1 MKNSSDPLVR
11 VERRNDKYAQG
22 WKEAVGEEGEYPW
35 KKSGI
40 REKGGK
46 EMGMRR
52 III

>member
-35 KKSGI
+35 RRRRRRRKGI
-40 REKGGK
+40 RKGDG
-46 EMGMRR
+46 R
-52 III
+52 